1 MSASIL
7 TQGLRD
13 VQRFFDV
20 LPDVAAKAAVLAIN
34 DTTERVAL
42 PQIRNEIN
50 AQVEFPTGYLKQPS
64 RLGITRKARLNS
76 LEAVITAR
84 DRPTSLARFA
94 PGQTPQNTR
103 RGGVRVEVKKGSRR
117 LMKKAFL
124 VSLRNGN
131 VGLAIRLKEGEKL
144 DNKRDPAV
152 ELAKNVYLLYGPS
165 VDQVF
170 KGVVPQK
177 QEAIGQA
184 LSKQFLRQ
192 FARLSNG

>member
-1 MSASIL
+1 MSLSIL
-7 TQGLRD
+7 SQGLLD
-13 VQRFFDV
+13 VQHFFDA
-20 LPDVAAKAAVLAIN
+20 LPDIAAKAATLAIN
-34 DTTERVAL
+34 DTAERVAV

-50 AQVEFPTGYLKQPS
+50 AQVAFPTGYLRQPS
-64 RLGITRKARLNS
+64 RLGVTRKARFNS

-84 DRPTSLARFA
+84 DRPTSLASFA
-94 PGQTPQNTR
+94 PGQTVNNTR
-103 RGGVRVEVKKGSRR
+103 KGGVRVEVKKGSRR

-131 VGLAIRLKEGEKL
+131 VGLAVRLNDGEKV
-144 DNKRDPAV
+144 DNKRDPAIQ
-152 ELAKNVYLLYGPS
+152 LAKNVYLLYGPS

-170 KGVVPQK
+170 RGVVPEK

-192 FARLSNG
+192 FARLTNG